1 MRVPYWLEPRT
12 KTVSRGPSTRS
23 GTQNKAKAAAEERVG
38 VAYGRF
44 NGLFISHGVTDI
56 KLVNVCAMS
65 AFFMQLTATDST
77 QLEKQVIF

>member
-1 MRVPYWLEPRT
+1 M
-12 KTVSRGPSTRS
+12 
-23 GTQNKAKAAAEERVG
+23 G